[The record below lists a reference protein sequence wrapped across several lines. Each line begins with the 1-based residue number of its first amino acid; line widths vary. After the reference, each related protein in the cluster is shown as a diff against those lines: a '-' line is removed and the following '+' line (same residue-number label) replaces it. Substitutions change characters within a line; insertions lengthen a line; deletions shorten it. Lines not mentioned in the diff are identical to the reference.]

1 MIRAARA
8 QRPGLEP
15 PRAPRN
21 HVTGLGLPFAAA
33 AGFLLWQAMIL
44 GQGALASLSPPL
56 GGRAAMALGLAANA
70 LIEETLRLGLAL
82 GAALWIRR
90 RRLPPETACLA
101 VMASLVVAML
111 ENLGYLA
118 RFPTTDVYW
127 RLGYAL
133 PVHVNAALLYALA
146 TVPAPRRLA
155 ADGAAPRGAGARRAA
170 LSIAALLVAWGWH
183 TAFNATAALK
193 PFSGLAALG
202 TILNLSLLS
211 TLVVASA
218 IRYGYWSAYAKR

>member
-8 QRPGLEP
+8 QRPGREP

-21 HVTGLGLPFAAA
+21 PVTGLGLPFAAA

-44 GQGALASLSPPL
+44 GQGALASISPFH
-56 GGRAAMALGLAANA
+56 GWRAAEALGLAANA

-146 TVPAPRRLA
+146 TVPT
-155 ADGAAPRGAGARRAA
+155 PRGAGARRAA

-183 TAFNATAALK
+183 AGLNAMAALK
-193 PFSGLAALG
+193 PFPGLAALG